1 MNWHKNLVDKKLKSF
16 GLNSYQ
22 GMWLAF
28 IKGIIVTWLLFLCF
42 DYYKSNDDNK
52 IKFEIEYSNEF
63 QENGFD
69 GRVLL
74 MISNNNNTEPRFQ
87 INDNHNTQMIF
98 GIDVNSWNA
107 NEKIIIDAE
116 AFGYPIKSINDIEEG
131 EYYVQALLHKYETF
145 NLSTGYT
152 VKLPMD
158 QGEGQKWNISCLLYT
173 SPSPRDG
180 LLSRMPSS
188 A

>member
-42 DYYKSNDDNK
+42 DYYKSNDGNK

-63 QENGFD
+63 QEDGFD

-74 MISNNNNTEPRFQ
+74 MISNNDNAEPRFQ
-87 INDNHNTQMIF
+87 INDNH
-98 GIDVNSWNA
+98 
-107 NEKIIIDAE
+107 
-116 AFGYPIKSINDIEEG
+116 
-131 EYYVQALLHKYETF
+131 
-145 NLSTGYT
+145 LS
-152 VKLPMD
+152 L
-158 QGEGQKWNISCLLYT
+158 IHI
-173 SPSPRDG
+173 
-180 LLSRMPSS
+180 
-188 A
+188 